1 MTLFTYVQIFGE
13 YPPSVA
19 GDAFGHYIWC
29 VNLQNDGPTLEQEKS
44 QFNDSME
51 YLKALKE
58 RPKKLKIRMAR
69 IRDEPQG
76 WDQKESG
83 K

>member
-1 MTLFTYVQIFGE
+1 MILITFCYCNSISSRIFQGE
-13 YPPSVA
+13 KYPPLA
-19 GDAFGHYIWC
+19 KM
-29 VNLQNDGPTLEQEKS
+29 LELEQEKS